1 MFGCVK
7 RRMEKGEEVVRQVF
21 LLFGRRE
28 NGGEGKLVG
37 DFPPGLTKYNLPKME
52 KKREKSI

>member
-1 MFGCVK
+1 
-7 RRMEKGEEVVRQVF
+7 MEKGEEVVRQVF
-21 LLFGRRE
+21 LLFGRWE

-52 KKREKSI
+52 KKGEKSIWS